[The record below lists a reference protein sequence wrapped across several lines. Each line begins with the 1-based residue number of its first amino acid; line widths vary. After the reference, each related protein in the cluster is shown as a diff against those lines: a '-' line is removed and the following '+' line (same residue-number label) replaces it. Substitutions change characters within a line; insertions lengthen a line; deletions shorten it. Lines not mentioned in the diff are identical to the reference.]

1 VTGRVALVT
10 GASGGIG
17 RAAAVALA
25 GDGLRVACG
34 YASDDGAAKETV
46 AMIED
51 GGGTAAA
58 FRADVSDE
66 EQVGE
71 LVRDVADWADPPL
84 VLVASAGLNRDGL
97 TVKYPAQE
105 WERTLGV
112 NLTGAFLCA
121 RACLPGML
129 KAKWGRIIAVSSAA
143 GLRGNAGQAA
153 YTASKHGVIGLV
165 RTLAKEYGSR
175 GITAN
180 ALCPGFIETDMIAD
194 LLERARGDVER
205 EVPAGRIGT
214 PEETAA
220 AIRFLAGEEA
230 SYVNG
235 AVVAVDGGLTA

>member
-1 VTGRVALVT
+1 VTNRVALVT

-17 RAAAVALA
+17 RAAAVALS

-51 GGGTAAA
+51 AGGTAAA

-66 EQVGE
+66 EQVGDM
-71 LVRDVADWADPPL
+71 VRDVTEWAEPPL

-121 RACLPGML
+121 RACLPGMM
-129 KAKWGRIIAVSSAA
+129 KARWGRIIAVSSAA

-165 RTLAKEYGSR
+165 RTLAKEYASR

-194 LLERARGDVER
+194 LLERARSDVER

-220 AIRFLAGEEA
+220 AIRFLAGDDA
-230 SYVNG
+230 SYING
-235 AVVAVDGGLTA
+235 AVLAVDGGLTA

>member
-1 VTGRVALVT
+1 MSGRVALVT

-17 RAAAVALA
+17 RAAAAALA
-25 GDGLRVACG
+25 RDGLRVACG
-34 YASDDGAAKETV
+34 YASDDGAVKETV
-46 AMIED
+46 SMIED
-51 GGGTAAA
+51 AGGTAAA

-66 EQVGE
+66 EQVGDM
-71 LVRDVADWADPPL
+71 VRGVTEWAQPPL

-97 TVKYPAQE
+97 TVKYPTQE

-121 RACLPGML
+121 RACLPGMM

-180 ALCPGFIETDMIAD
+180 AVCPGFIETDMIAD

-235 AVVAVDGGLTA
+235 AVLTVDGGLTA